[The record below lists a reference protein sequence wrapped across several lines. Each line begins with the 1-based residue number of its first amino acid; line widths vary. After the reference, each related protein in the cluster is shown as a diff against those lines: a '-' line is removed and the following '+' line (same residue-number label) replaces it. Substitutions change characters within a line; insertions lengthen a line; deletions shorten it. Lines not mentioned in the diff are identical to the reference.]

1 MWEKEEMRVS
11 EAKSWQQGFTQ
22 TLCMTSREIPA
33 KNMQHLTAVGYKF
46 QEFLVTAVT
55 KNSLREK
62 VMVYFLS
69 SVFPSHQLLYFAT

>member
-22 TLCMTSREIPA
+22 TLCMTSRQISA
-33 KNMQHLTAVGYKF
+33 RNMQQLSAVGYEF
-46 QEFLVTAVT
+46 QDFLVTAVT

-62 VMVYFLS
+62 VILHSPS
-69 SVFPSHQLLYFAT
+69 SAFPSH